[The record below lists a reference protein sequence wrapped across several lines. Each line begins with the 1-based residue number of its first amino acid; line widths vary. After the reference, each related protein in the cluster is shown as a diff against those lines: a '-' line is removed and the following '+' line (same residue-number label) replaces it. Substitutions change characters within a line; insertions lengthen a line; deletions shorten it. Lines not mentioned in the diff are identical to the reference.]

1 MCSLLNHFTC
11 TIDAVTKNG
20 NPKFI
25 HLLRQS
31 NAKIQFQWTWNIQSN
46 SWYWISSGCYNITF
60 ILSYIIKFLKESPM
74 WSLWH
79 HNEPIIWLIRQ
90 ISTRTNWQ
98 THIITFVRVT
108 GIEWTLKLYGK
119 KKWLEISVQNY
130 GVQIWCRNVS
140 WSIINHIY
148 HPNEARWFQIIT
160 DQLFC
165 YGFSNKFVRRFGNFV
180 LNVTIIETMCT
191 HILFSNAM
199 GKAEIL
205 ITTTKNRHSFKI
217 HKIRSGNLSTEDTYL
232 AINANSRFCYSSAHE
247 WVCR

>member
-20 NPKFI
+20 NPKII
-25 HLLRQS
+25 HLLRQR

-98 THIITFVRVT
+98 AHIITFVRVT

-119 KKWLEISVQNY
+119 KNDWKYLCKIMEY
-130 GVQIWCRNVS
+130 KFGVGMFHDQS
-140 WSIINHIY
+140 SIIYITQMKQDD
-148 HPNEARWFQIIT
+148 FKSLQINYFVMGFRT
-160 DQLFC
+160 NLF
-165 YGFSNKFVRRFGNFV
+165 GDLV
-180 LNVTIIETMCT
+180 
-191 HILFSNAM
+191 IL
-199 GKAEIL
+199 
-205 ITTTKNRHSFKI
+205 
-217 HKIRSGNLSTEDTYL
+217 
-232 AINANSRFCYSSAHE
+232 C
-247 WVCR
+247 